1 MNLFFF
7 AFIIQ
12 SQFMVFG
19 KSTHFKSYGF
29 NSWIFS
35 IIGFSTLENTENPI
49 MRMPY
54 ERIRRFAK
62 RKAEFQDYNDYYR
75 LFKQL
80 LDSTEHPE

>member
-1 MNLFFF
+1 
-7 AFIIQ
+7 
-12 SQFMVFG
+12 MVFG
-19 KSTHFKSYGF
+19 KSLKIIRLQRFDF
-29 NSWIFS
+29 LIS
-35 IIGFSTLENTENPI
+35 IIGFSTLEDTENPI